1 MNLPNKFL
9 FPLMALGFFM
19 VTDLNGQTQQPAYE
33 RRPNIVLHTFDKK
46 RFKARLKEVGD
57 NYLLV
62 HAAPYQTP
70 AELNVYYMRHSG
82 DYFKVDV
89 EYIAAVGTRRG
100 RAVKNAALGG
110 GITVGLIVAPLVYEG
125 SQMEGDE
132 FFPSI
137 WKSALGGGIGFV
149 VGGFTGAI
157 VGMFSRKHIN
167 IYGLPENLSQ
177 VSAYYDK

>member
-1 MNLPNKFL
+1 MPIKFL
-9 FPLMALGFFM
+9 IPILVFGFFM
-19 VTDLNGQTQQPAYE
+19 VVDLKGQTNKPAYE

-46 RFKARLKEVGD
+46 KYKARLKEVGE

-62 HAAPYQTP
+62 NAAPYQTP

-89 EYIAAVGTRRG
+89 EYIVAVGTRRG

-110 GITVGLIVAPLVYEG
+110 GITVGLIVAPLVYQG
-125 SQMEGDE
+125 AQMEGDE

-149 VGGFTGAI
+149 VGGFVGAI
-157 VGMFSRKHIN
+157 GGMFSRKHIN
-167 IYGLPENLSQ
+167 IYGLPENLSL